1 MNISLIEIEE
11 HIKKYIKVI
20 TTVINVDVGVVD
32 KNMKRVSGTSRY
44 NDTVGERV
52 RGNVFKKTIETG
64 ETSIIENPRTHDLCQ
79 ICADKELCKETLE
92 IATPIYCNGEIEGVL
107 GLLCFNEEQKNKIL
121 LDLCQIC
128 ADKELCKET
137 LEIATPI
144 YCNGEIEGVLGL
156 LCFNEEQ
163 KNKILLDVES
173 YLDFTKQI
181 AEFIGMKFKEYRES
195 LLQKER
201 EETLNQ
207 LLNNMTKGVILS
219 DVDGNITSINQI
231 GIKKL
236 KLSFNPEG
244 KKMQL
249 ISQNDYIMNEEI
261 FKLIIGKKEYNVTG
275 KKVPMVSFS
284 QKKINGFIFD
294 DIQKI
299 SKNIVE
305 VSNQYNRI
313 TLDDIHGTS
322 QSIQSLKEYIK
333 TVANSN
339 STVLITGESGTGKE
353 LIARSLH
360 SSGNRKD
367 KPLVVINCSA
377 IPDSL
382 LESELF
388 GYVKGAFTGA
398 DNNGHMG
405 KFDSGNRKDKPLV
418 VINCSAIPD
427 SLLESE
433 LFGYVKGAFTGADN
447 NGHMGKFELAN
458 GGVIFLD
465 EIGDMPLY
473 LQAKIL
479 RVIQEK
485 KIERIGSNKSIDLDI
500 KIIAATNAD
509 LRQKI
514 KEKKFREDL
523 FYRLNVIPI
532 QTCPLR
538 ERREDIEPIVK
549 KLIEKYS
556 VISGKKEID
565 IDEKAMKVLLDYD
578 WPGNVRELENVIEL
592 IMNTCGEADRVTVS
606 MLPENI
612 KLSKNKNIILEE
624 IKKESFE
631 ILEDEFCEIEKNYII
646 KGLEKYGN
654 STEGKK
660 ILCEKMNIGL
670 TTLYRKLKKFNIDK

>member
-64 ETSIIENPRTHDLCQ
+64 ETSIIENPRTH
-79 ICADKELCKETLE
+79 
-92 IATPIYCNGEIEGVL
+92 
-107 GLLCFNEEQKNKIL
+107 
-121 LDLCQIC
+121 DLCQIC

-405 KFDSGNRKDKPLV
+405 KF
-418 VINCSAIPD
+418 
-427 SLLESE
+427 
-433 LFGYVKGAFTGADN
+433 
-447 NGHMGKFELAN
+447 ELAN

-538 ERREDIEPIVK
+538 ERREDIESIVK

-660 ILCEKMNIGL
+660 ILCDKMNIGL

>member
-64 ETSIIENPRTHDLCQ
+64 ETSIIENPRTH
-79 ICADKELCKETLE
+79 
-92 IATPIYCNGEIEGVL
+92 
-107 GLLCFNEEQKNKIL
+107 
-121 LDLCQIC
+121 DLCQIC

-261 FKLIIGKKEYNVTG
+261 FKLVIGKKEYNVTG

-360 SSGNRKD
+360 S
-367 KPLVVINCSA
+367 
-377 IPDSL
+377 
-382 LESELF
+382 
-388 GYVKGAFTGA
+388 
-398 DNNGHMG
+398 
-405 KFDSGNRKDKPLV
+405 SGNRKDKPLV

-660 ILCEKMNIGL
+660 ILCDKMNIGL

>member
-1 MNISLIEIEE
+1 MDISLIEIEE

-44 NDTVGERV
+44 IDTVGERV
-52 RGNVFKKTIETG
+52 VGSVFQKTLETG
-64 ETSIIENPRTHDLCQ
+64 ETYVVTNPRNHNLCTE
-79 ICADKELCKETLE
+79 CLDKKNCKETLE
-92 IATPIYCNGEIEGVL
+92 IATPIYCNNEIEGVL
-107 GLLCFNEEQKNKIL
+107 GLLCFNEDQKNKIL
-121 LDLCQIC
+121 LD
-128 ADKELCKET
+128 E
-137 LEIATPI
+137 
-144 YCNGEIEGVLGL
+144 
-156 LCFNEEQ
+156 
-163 KNKILLDVES
+163 ES
-173 YLDFTKQI
+173 YLRFTQQI
-181 AEFIGMKFKEYRES
+181 AEFIGMKFNEYKES
-195 LLQKER
+195 LIQKER
-201 EETLNQ
+201 EETLNH
-207 LLNNMTKGVILS
+207 LLNNVTKGVILI
-219 DVDGNITSINQI
+219 DENNKITSINQI

-236 KLSFNPEG
+236 KLSSNPEG
-244 KKMQL
+244 KKAIL

-261 FKLIIGKKEYNVTG
+261 FKLIIGSKEYNVIG
-275 KKVPMVSFS
+275 KKVPMHAI
-284 QKKINGFIFD
+284 KKNKVIGFIFD
-294 DIQKI
+294 DIQKVN
-299 SKNIVE
+299 KNIVE

-322 QSIQSLKEYIK
+322 QSIQSLKDYIK
-333 TVANSN
+333 IIANSN

-360 SSGNRKD
+360 SCGNRKD

-398 DNNGHMG
+398 N
-405 KFDSGNRKDKPLV
+405 
-418 VINCSAIPD
+418 
-427 SLLESE
+427 
-433 LFGYVKGAFTGADN
+433 N

-473 LQAKIL
+473 LQSKLL

-509 LRQKI
+509 LKQKI
-514 KEKKFREDL
+514 REKKFREDL

-538 ERREDIEPIVK
+538 ERKEDIKPIVK

-556 VISGKKEID
+556 LISEKKSMD
-565 IDEKAMKVLLDYD
+565 IDDKAMEVLINYD

-592 IMNTCGEADRVTVS
+592 VMNTCGDSEKIDLS

-612 KLSKNKNIILEE
+612 LQPKNKNVILDE
-624 IKKESFE
+624 INKESFE
-631 ILEDEFCEIEKNYII
+631 ILSDEFEEIEKTYII
-646 KGLEKYGN
+646 KGLKKYGN

-660 ILCEKMNIGL
+660 IICEKMNIGL
-670 TTLYRKLKKFNIDK
+670 TTLYRKLKKFNIEK

>member
-64 ETSIIENPRTHDLCQ
+64 ETSIIENPRTH
-79 ICADKELCKETLE
+79 
-92 IATPIYCNGEIEGVL
+92 
-107 GLLCFNEEQKNKIL
+107 
-121 LDLCQIC
+121 DLCQIC

-405 KFDSGNRKDKPLV
+405 KF
-418 VINCSAIPD
+418 
-427 SLLESE
+427 
-433 LFGYVKGAFTGADN
+433 
-447 NGHMGKFELAN
+447 ELAN

-538 ERREDIEPIVK
+538 ERREDIESIVK

-565 IDEKAMKVLLDYD
+565 IDEKAMNVLLDYD

>member
-121 LDLCQIC
+121 LD
-128 ADKELCKET
+128 
-137 LEIATPI
+137 
-144 YCNGEIEGVLGL
+144 
-156 LCFNEEQ
+156 
-163 KNKILLDVES
+163 VES

-181 AEFIGMKFKEYRES
+181 AEFIGMKCKEYRES

-405 KFDSGNRKDKPLV
+405 KF
-418 VINCSAIPD
+418 
-427 SLLESE
+427 
-433 LFGYVKGAFTGADN
+433 
-447 NGHMGKFELAN
+447 ELAN

-538 ERREDIEPIVK
+538 ERREDIESIVK

-565 IDEKAMKVLLDYD
+565 IDEKAMNVLLDYD

-660 ILCEKMNIGL
+660 ILCDKMNIGL

>member
-64 ETSIIENPRTHDLCQ
+64 ETSIIENPRTH
-79 ICADKELCKETLE
+79 
-92 IATPIYCNGEIEGVL
+92 
-107 GLLCFNEEQKNKIL
+107 
-121 LDLCQIC
+121 DLCQIC

-244 KKMQL
+244 KKMKL

-261 FKLIIGKKEYNVTG
+261 FKLVIGKKEYNVTG

-405 KFDSGNRKDKPLV
+405 KF
-418 VINCSAIPD
+418 
-427 SLLESE
+427 
-433 LFGYVKGAFTGADN
+433 
-447 NGHMGKFELAN
+447 ELAN

-538 ERREDIEPIVK
+538 ERREDIESIVK

-565 IDEKAMKVLLDYD
+565 IDEKAMNVLLDYD

-660 ILCEKMNIGL
+660 ILCDKMNIGL

>member
-64 ETSIIENPRTHDLCQ
+64 ETSIIENPRTH
-79 ICADKELCKETLE
+79 
-92 IATPIYCNGEIEGVL
+92 
-107 GLLCFNEEQKNKIL
+107 
-121 LDLCQIC
+121 DLCQIC

-367 KPLVVINCSA
+367 KPLI
-377 IPDSL
+377 
-382 LESELF
+382 
-388 GYVKGAFTGA
+388 
-398 DNNGHMG
+398 
-405 KFDSGNRKDKPLV
+405 

-660 ILCEKMNIGL
+660 ILCDKMNIGL

>member
-64 ETSIIENPRTHDLCQ
+64 ETSIIENPRTH
-79 ICADKELCKETLE
+79 
-92 IATPIYCNGEIEGVL
+92 
-107 GLLCFNEEQKNKIL
+107 
-121 LDLCQIC
+121 DLCQIC

-405 KFDSGNRKDKPLV
+405 KF
-418 VINCSAIPD
+418 
-427 SLLESE
+427 
-433 LFGYVKGAFTGADN
+433 
-447 NGHMGKFELAN
+447 ELAN

-538 ERREDIEPIVK
+538 ERREDIESIVK

-565 IDEKAMKVLLDYD
+565 IDEKAMNVLLDYD

-660 ILCEKMNIGL
+660 ILCDKMNIGL

>member
-64 ETSIIENPRTHDLCQ
+64 ETSIIENPRTH
-79 ICADKELCKETLE
+79 
-92 IATPIYCNGEIEGVL
+92 
-107 GLLCFNEEQKNKIL
+107 
-121 LDLCQIC
+121 DLCQIC

-261 FKLIIGKKEYNVTG
+261 FKLVIGKKEYNVTG

-367 KPLVVINCSA
+367 KPLI
-377 IPDSL
+377 
-382 LESELF
+382 
-388 GYVKGAFTGA
+388 
-398 DNNGHMG
+398 
-405 KFDSGNRKDKPLV
+405 

-538 ERREDIEPIVK
+538 ERREDIESIVK

-565 IDEKAMKVLLDYD
+565 IDEKAMNVLLDYD

-660 ILCEKMNIGL
+660 ILCDKMNIGL

>member
-64 ETSIIENPRTHDLCQ
+64 ETSIIENPRTH
-79 ICADKELCKETLE
+79 
-92 IATPIYCNGEIEGVL
+92 
-107 GLLCFNEEQKNKIL
+107 
-121 LDLCQIC
+121 DLCQIC

-405 KFDSGNRKDKPLV
+405 KF
-418 VINCSAIPD
+418 
-427 SLLESE
+427 
-433 LFGYVKGAFTGADN
+433 
-447 NGHMGKFELAN
+447 ELAN

-538 ERREDIEPIVK
+538 KRREDIESIVK

-660 ILCEKMNIGL
+660 ILCDKMNIGL

>member
-64 ETSIIENPRTHDLCQ
+64 ETSIIENPRTH
-79 ICADKELCKETLE
+79 
-92 IATPIYCNGEIEGVL
+92 
-107 GLLCFNEEQKNKIL
+107 
-121 LDLCQIC
+121 DLCQIC

-261 FKLIIGKKEYNVTG
+261 FKLVIGKKEYNVTG

-405 KFDSGNRKDKPLV
+405 KF
-418 VINCSAIPD
+418 
-427 SLLESE
+427 
-433 LFGYVKGAFTGADN
+433 
-447 NGHMGKFELAN
+447 ELAN

-538 ERREDIEPIVK
+538 ERREDIGPIVK

>member
-64 ETSIIENPRTHDLCQ
+64 ETSIIENPRTH
-79 ICADKELCKETLE
+79 
-92 IATPIYCNGEIEGVL
+92 
-107 GLLCFNEEQKNKIL
+107 
-121 LDLCQIC
+121 DLCQIC

-261 FKLIIGKKEYNVTG
+261 FKLVIGKKEYNVTG

-367 KPLVVINCSA
+367 KPLI
-377 IPDSL
+377 
-382 LESELF
+382 
-388 GYVKGAFTGA
+388 
-398 DNNGHMG
+398 
-405 KFDSGNRKDKPLV
+405 

-509 LRQKI
+509 LRQK
-514 KEKKFREDL
+514 
-523 FYRLNVIPI
+523 
-532 QTCPLR
+532 
-538 ERREDIEPIVK
+538 
-549 KLIEKYS
+549 
-556 VISGKKEID
+556 
-565 IDEKAMKVLLDYD
+565 
-578 WPGNVRELENVIEL
+578 
-592 IMNTCGEADRVTVS
+592 
-606 MLPENI
+606 
-612 KLSKNKNIILEE
+612 
-624 IKKESFE
+624 
-631 ILEDEFCEIEKNYII
+631 
-646 KGLEKYGN
+646 
-654 STEGKK
+654 
-660 ILCEKMNIGL
+660 
-670 TTLYRKLKKFNIDK
+670 

>member
-64 ETSIIENPRTHDLCQ
+64 ETSIIENPRTH
-79 ICADKELCKETLE
+79 
-92 IATPIYCNGEIEGVL
+92 
-107 GLLCFNEEQKNKIL
+107 
-121 LDLCQIC
+121 DLCQIC

-261 FKLIIGKKEYNVTG
+261 FKLVIGKKEYNVTG

-405 KFDSGNRKDKPLV
+405 KF
-418 VINCSAIPD
+418 
-427 SLLESE
+427 
-433 LFGYVKGAFTGADN
+433 
-447 NGHMGKFELAN
+447 ELAN

-538 ERREDIEPIVK
+538 ERREDIESIVK

-565 IDEKAMKVLLDYD
+565 IDEKAMNVLLDYD

-660 ILCEKMNIGL
+660 ILCDKMNIGL